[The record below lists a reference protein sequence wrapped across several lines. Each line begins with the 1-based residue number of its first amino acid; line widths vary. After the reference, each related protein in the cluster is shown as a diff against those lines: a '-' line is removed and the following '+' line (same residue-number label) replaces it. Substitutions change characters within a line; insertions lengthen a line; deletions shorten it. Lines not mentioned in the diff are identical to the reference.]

1 MKEWIRQAFENAEEQ
16 ASDKEYKA
24 YEDAIGKD
32 TDTVLMAVAMKIGI
46 DRMDDLCG
54 VVLTNGQKETLVDFI
69 SALAMF
75 SFHLGY
81 HKGMEAIK

>member
-1 MKEWIRQAFENAEEQ
+1 MKEWIKRAFENAEEQ

-32 TDTVLMAVAMKIGI
+32 YDTLIMAVAIKVGLE
-46 DRMDDLCG
+46 RMDALCK
-54 VVLTNGQKETLVDFI
+54 TIADNGQQDTLVDFI
-69 SALAMF
+69 EDVAMF